1 MPAAASTVVETA
13 LPDLE
18 LLHRGKVRDVYA
30 VDADHLLL
38 VATDRISA
46 FDRVLGT
53 PIPGKGAILTQT
65 SAAWFRLLAGVLPNH
80 LVTERARE
88 MPSRVAVHARRLGG
102 RAMLV
107 KRVKIVPYECVVRA
121 HLAGSVEKAYQKDG
135 AIQGVKLP
143 PGIALGGAFPAPIF
157 TPTTKAAAGHDEP
170 VTWEQLVARLGER
183 LASELRDAS
192 LRVFAAAAERCR
204 SAGLILCDTK
214 LELGHAADGR
224 LLLADEVLTPDSSR
238 FFLASEHRPG
248 APPVAWDKQVVRDYL
263 KTLPPGAMEAKD
275 APALPPDVVAATLER
290 YRAVHEKVA
299 GRSIEAAVAEAIA

>member
-1 MPAAASTVVETA
+1 MTSAVVETA

-18 LLHRGKVRDVYA
+18 LLHRGKVRDVYR
-30 VDADHLLL
+30 VDDEQLLL

-65 SAAWFRLLAGVLPNH
+65 SAFWFRTLPGPNH
-80 LVTERARE
+80 LVTSLARE
-88 MPSRVAVHARRLGG
+88 MPPRVAVHARRLGG

-107 KRVKIVPYECVVRA
+107 QKVKIVPIECVVRA
-121 HLAGSVEKAYQKDG
+121 HLAGSVEKAYQRDG

-143 PGIALGGAFPAPIF
+143 PGIPLGGAFPAPIF

-170 VTWEQLVARLGER
+170 VTWDELVARIGAP
-183 LASELRDAS
+183 LATELRDAS

-204 SAGLILCDTK
+204 AAGLILCDTK
-214 LELGHAADGR
+214 FELGHTTDGR
-224 LLLADEVLTPDSSR
+224 LVLADEVLTPDSSR

-248 APPVAWDKQVVRDYL
+248 RPPVAWDKQVVRDYL
-263 KTLPPGAMEAKD
+263 KTLPAGAMEAKE
-275 APALPPDVVAATLER
+275 APTLPADVVAATLDR
-290 YRAVHEKVA
+290 YRAVYEKVA
-299 GRSIEAAVAEAIA
+299 GRSVDAAVAEAIA